1 MGCKGSKAAPVR
13 ELGPEPTQ
21 SQKRPKAANGRD
33 RGVYTEPAELAVSAG
48 WALATAAAP
57 ALSAGGEGGAWEQEA
72 ADLED
77 IGRQVLGHCA
87 SITGGES
94 LAAEG
99 LADFVGALTA
109 GAEGAFKALDS
120 FGPVGP
126 LFKSLGMFAHHVMEV
141 RDSRVEGRRLK
152 VWAETLIPIIR
163 RSVPMPFPADMDA
176 QKRRELEQCTGEAV
190 HAIEELQ
197 HAIQEVGRTR
207 ESWVQFFKARR
218 YIEMMEGAQKR
229 VETAIDIIQKH
240 LIADTKH
247 EVCKMTGMLKGF
259 WGRLTDMETE
269 VKELRGAVEAG
280 FAEMRAELKT
290 VCAGM
295 LAYDARA
302 IADVRTLLL
311 GCMDTGSLAE

>member
-1 MGCKGSKAAPVR
+1 VGSGLAA
-13 ELGPEPTQ
+13 
-21 SQKRPKAANGRD
+21 
-33 RGVYTEPAELAVSAG
+33 
-48 WALATAAAP
+48 AAAP
-57 ALSAGGEGGAWEQEA
+57 ALSGSGEGGGWEQEA

-87 SITGGES
+87 SITDGES
-94 LAAEG
+94 VAAEG
-99 LADFVGALTA
+99 LADFVGGLTA

-126 LFKSLGMFAHHVMEV
+126 LFKSLGMLAHHVMEV

-163 RSVPMPFPADMDA
+163 RSVPVPFPEDMDA
-176 QKRRELEQCTGEAV
+176 HKRNELTQCTGEAV
-190 HAIEELQ
+190 RAIEELQ
-197 HAIQEVGRTR
+197 RAIQEVARTR

-218 YIEMMEGAQKR
+218 YIDAMEEAQKR

-280 FAEMRAELKT
+280 FAEMRAEFKT
-290 VCAGM
+290 VFAGM
-295 LAYDARA
+295 LAYDVCA
-302 IADVRTLLL
+302 IAHVWTLLL
-311 GCMDTGSLAE
+311 GCMDAGSLHE

>member
-1 MGCKGSKAAPVR
+1 MGCNGSKAAPVR
-13 ELGPEPTQ
+13 EPGPEPTQ
-21 SQKRPKAANGRD
+21 APKRPKAANGRD

-109 GAEGAFKALDS
+109 GAEGALKALDS

-197 HAIQEVGRTR
+197 HAIQEVARTR

-290 VCAGM
+290 VLAGH
-295 LAYDARA
+295 AC
-302 IADVRTLLL
+302 V
-311 GCMDTGSLAE
+311 

>member
-1 MGCKGSKAAPVR
+1 MK
-13 ELGPEPTQ
+13 
-21 SQKRPKAANGRD
+21 D
-33 RGVYTEPAELAVSAG
+33 RIS
-48 WALATAAAP
+48 WALHQ
-57 ALSAGGEGGAWEQEA
+57 L
-72 ADLED
+72 
-77 IGRQVLGHCA
+77 H
-87 SITGGES
+87 
-94 LAAEG
+94 
-99 LADFVGALTA
+99 
-109 GAEGAFKALDS
+109 
-120 FGPVGP
+120 
-126 LFKSLGMFAHHVMEV
+126 LF
-141 RDSRVEGRRLK
+141 
-152 VWAETLIPIIR
+152 P
-163 RSVPMPFPADMDA
+163 SVP
-176 QKRRELEQCTGEAV
+176 KSKS
-190 HAIEELQ
+190 
-197 HAIQEVGRTR
+197 EVARTR

-290 VCAGM
+290 VLAGM

-302 IADVRTLLL
+302 IADVRTLML